1 MYTVEA
7 REELDQFVS
16 SPKVNVYY
24 YGTVANNSRVPY
36 TSYSGRLET
45 IKAEVI
51 VYVVFFKWIY
61 SYYIISPLLVVL
73 LIYILNLVQCM
84 LTLITTIDDHSAL
97 KNTKK
102 ALQRLHGNLGFCLEN
117 LGLWGALH
125 VSFHGIS
132 PFPCIYTFMQW
143 NPLL

>member
-36 TSYSGRLET
+36 TSYAGRLET

-51 VYVVFFKWIY
+51 VYVVFLSESIL
-61 SYYIISPLLVVL
+61 II
-73 LIYILNLVQCM
+73 
-84 LTLITTIDDHSAL
+84 
-97 KNTKK
+97 
-102 ALQRLHGNLGFCLEN
+102 
-117 LGLWGALH
+117 
-125 VSFHGIS
+125 
-132 PFPCIYTFMQW
+132 
-143 NPLL
+143 